1 MVLYNNS
8 TIYHYK
14 FKVQKTILD
23 YMDGDEFIMQPQL
36 HLADNSVLMGHDR
49 EITRPHIMI
58 GFTLV
63 LCSDAGK
70 ENTCKLHGNGTP
82 MTEKS
87 M

>member
-58 GFTLV
+58 
-63 LCSDAGK
+63 DAGK